1 MALLV
6 TEDYCKYVLKFFYE
20 VNEAVHRSKTYEKI
34 KEYSNTS
41 DEDYN
46 IVYQNVKSS
55 KNGYSKFKDKIHW
68 NLTFLKQAELIENVD
83 RGVYQ
88 ITDFGKKFYEEN
100 PNFDFKTLK
109 EKTPYLINIKHKD
122 KNNIEE
128 NNNKELEEDENRNEI
143 EKSIEEYYE
152 SVEKDILDRLQSMGD
167 NNVDKGTKFE
177 NICLELLEKMGYG
190 KKYRTGGSGDR
201 GIDGTLTMDKFGFDM
216 IGIQCKCYKENNKV
230 NDTEITKFAHGLKNV
245 NGINRGIFI
254 TTSDY
259 TPQAKKVVEELK
271 DIKIIL
277 INGYRLA
284 KYMREYEVGV
294 KVLETRNI
302 YDVII

>member
-1 MALLV
+1 MALLKYR
-6 TEDYCKYVLKFFYE
+6 DYDKYVLKYLYDIK
-20 VNEAVHRSKTYEKI
+20 EAVHKTKIYEKI
-34 KEYSNTS
+34 KEYTNPS
-41 DEDYN
+41 DEDLKL
-46 IVYQNVKSS
+46 VKEN
-55 KNGYSKFKDKIHW
+55 KYSKFSDRVDW
-68 NLTFLKQAELIENVD
+68 SLSYLKKAQLIENIE

-109 EKTPYLINIKHKD
+109 EKTPYLENSKSNSD
-122 KNNIEE
+122 DDDIEE
-128 NNNKELEEDENRNEI
+128 IEDENRNEI

-152 SVEKDILDRLQSMGD
+152 SVEKDILDRLQSMGE

>member
-1 MALLV
+1 MALLKYR
-6 TEDYCKYVLKFFYE
+6 DYDKHVLKFFYE
-20 VNEAVHRSKTYEKI
+20 INKPAHRKNTYKKL
-34 KEYSNTS
+34 KEYTNTS
-41 DEDYN
+41 EEDFN
-46 IVYQNVKSS
+46 IITE
-55 KNGYSKFKDKIHW
+55 NGYNKFNSRIG
-68 NLTFLKQAELIENVD
+68 I
-83 RGVYQ
+83 YQ

-109 EKTPYLINIKHKD
+109 EKTPYLENSKSNSD
-122 KNNIEE
+122 DEDIEE
-128 NNNKELEEDENRNEI
+128 IEDENRNEI

-152 SVEKDILDRLQSMGD
+152 SVEKDILDRLQSMGE

-190 KKYRTGGSGDR
+190 KKYRTGRSGDR

>member
-1 MALLV
+1 MKQYIEV
-6 TEDYCKYVLKFFYE
+6 KY
-20 VNEAVHRSKTYEKI
+20 TEKI
-34 KEYSNTS
+34 KEYTNPSE
-41 DEDYN
+41 EDLKL
-46 IVYQNVKSS
+46 IKG
-55 KNGYSKFKDKIHW
+55 NGYSKFNDRVDW
-68 NLTFLKQAELIENVD
+68 SLTYLKKAQLIENIE

-109 EKTPYLINIKHKD
+109 EKTPYLENS
-122 KNNIEE
+122 KNNLDDDDIEE
-128 NNNKELEEDENRNEI
+128 IEDENRNEI

-167 NNVDKGTKFE
+167 NNVYKGTKFE

>member
-1 MALLV
+1 MALLKIR
-6 TEDYCKYVLKFFYE
+6 EYFKYVLKFFYE
-20 VNEAVHRSKTYEKI
+20 TNEAVHKSKIYDKI
-34 KEYSNTS
+34 KEYTNPS
-41 DEDYN
+41 DEDLKL
-46 IVYQNVKSS
+46 VKG
-55 KNGYSKFKDKIHW
+55 NGYSKFNDRIDW
-68 NLTFLKQAELIENVD
+68 SLTYLKQSQLIENTE
-83 RGVYQ
+83 RAVYQ

-109 EKTPYLINIKHKD
+109 EKTPYLENS
-122 KNNIEE
+122 KNNSDIDDIEE
-128 NNNKELEEDENRNEI
+128 TEDENRNEI

-152 SVEKDILDRLQSMGD
+152 SVEKDILDRLQSMGESS
-167 NNVDKGTKFE
+167 VDKGTKFE

-201 GIDGTLTMDKFGFDM
+201 GIDGTLTMDKFWFDI
-216 IGIQCKCYKENNKV
+216 IGVQCKCYKENSKV

-271 DIKIIL
+271 DVKIIL

-284 KYMREYEVGV
+284 KYMREYEIGV

>member
-1 MALLV
+1 MALLG
-6 TEDYCKYVLKFFYE
+6 TYDYCKYVLRFFYE
-20 VNEAVHRSKTYEKI
+20 TNGAVHRSKSYEKV

-46 IVYQNVKSS
+46 IVYEHVKSN
-55 KNGYSKFKDKIHW
+55 KNGYSKFKDKINW
-68 NLTFLKQAELIENVD
+68 NFTFLKQAELIENVE

-109 EKTPYLINIKHKD
+109 EKTPYLENSKSHD
-122 KNNIEE
+122 NEE
-128 NNNKELEEDENRNEI
+128 DNDDIEEDENRSEV

-152 SVEKDILDRLQSMGD
+152 GVEKDILDILQLMGESS
-167 NNVDKGTKFE
+167 VDKGTRFE
-177 NICLELLEKMGYG
+177 NICLDLLEKMGYG

-201 GIDGTLTMDKFGFDM
+201 GIDGTLTMDKFGFD
-216 IGIQCKCYKENNKV
+216 IVGVQCKCYKENNKV

-245 NGINRGIFI
+245 NGISRGIFI

-277 INGYRLA
+277 INGYKLA

-302 YDVII
+302 YDIII

>member
-1 MALLV
+1 MALLK
-6 TEDYCKYVLKFFYE
+6 TREYFKYVLKFFYE
-20 VNEAVHRSKTYEKI
+20 TNEAVHKSKIYDKI
-34 KEYSNTS
+34 KEYTNPS
-41 DEDYN
+41 DEDLKL
-46 IVYQNVKSS
+46 VKG
-55 KNGYSKFKDKIHW
+55 NGYSKFNDRIDW
-68 NLTFLKQAELIENVD
+68 SLTYLKQSQLIENTE
-83 RGVYQ
+83 RAVYQ

-109 EKTPYLINIKHKD
+109 EKTPYLENS
-122 KNNIEE
+122 KNNSDIDDIEE
-128 NNNKELEEDENRNEI
+128 TEDENRNEI

-152 SVEKDILDRLQSMGD
+152 SVEKDILDRLQSMGESS
-167 NNVDKGTKFE
+167 VDKGTKFE

-201 GIDGTLTMDKFGFDM
+201 GIDGTLTMDKFGFDI
-216 IGIQCKCYKENNKV
+216 IGVQCKCYKENNKV

-271 DIKIIL
+271 DVKIIL

-284 KYMREYEVGV
+284 KYMREYEIGV

>member
-1 MALLV
+1 MALLKYR
-6 TEDYCKYVLKFFYE
+6 DYDKYVLKFFYE
-20 VNEAVHRSKTYEKI
+20 VNKPMHRKDTYDKL
-34 KEYSNTS
+34 KEYTNTS
-41 DEDYN
+41 DEDFSM
-46 IVYQNVKSS
+46 IT
-55 KNGYSKFKDKIHW
+55 KNGYNKFNSRIHW
-68 NLTFLKQAELIENVD
+68 SLVVLKKAQLIENVD
-83 RGVYQ
+83 KGVYQ

-109 EKTPYLINIKHKD
+109 EKTPYLENS
-122 KNNIEE
+122 KNNSNDDIDEIEE
-128 NNNKELEEDENRNEI
+128 TEEDENRNEI

-152 SVEKDILDRLQSMGD
+152 SVEKDILDRLQSMGESS
-167 NNVDKGTKFE
+167 VDKGTRFE

-271 DIKIIL
+271 DVKIIL

-302 YDVII
+302 YDIII

>member
-1 MALLV
+1 MSLLK
-6 TEDYCKYVLKFFYE
+6 TREYFKYVLRFFYE
-20 VNEAVHRSKTYEKI
+20 INEAVHRSKIYDKI
-34 KEYSNTS
+34 KEYTNTTE
-41 DEDYN
+41 EDFN
-46 IVYQNVKSS
+46 LIT
-55 KNGYSKFKDKIHW
+55 KNGYNKFNSRIHW
-68 NLTFLKQAELIENVD
+68 SLVVLKKAQLIENID
-83 RGVYQ
+83 KGIYQ

-109 EKTPYLINIKHKD
+109 EKTPYLENSKSNSD
-122 KNNIEE
+122 DDDIEE
-128 NNNKELEEDENRNEI
+128 IEDENRNEI

-152 SVEKDILDRLQSMGD
+152 SVEKDILDRLQSMGES
-167 NNVDKGTKFE
+167 NVDKGTKFE

-216 IGIQCKCYKENNKV
+216 IGIQCKCYKENNRV

-294 KVLETRNI
+294 KVFETRNI

>member
-1 MALLV
+1 MALLKYR
-6 TEDYCKYVLKFFYE
+6 DYDKYVLKFFYE
-20 VNEAVHRSKTYEKI
+20 INKPAHRKDTYNKL
-34 KEYSNTS
+34 KEYTNTS
-41 DEDYN
+41 EEDFN
-46 IVYQNVKSS
+46 LIT
-55 KNGYSKFKDKIHW
+55 KNGYNKFNSRIHW
-68 NLTFLKQAELIENVD
+68 SLVVLKKAQLIENID
-83 RGVYQ
+83 KGIYQ

-109 EKTPYLINIKHKD
+109 EKTPYLENSKSNSD
-122 KNNIEE
+122 DEDIEE
-128 NNNKELEEDENRNEI
+128 IEDENRNEI

-152 SVEKDILDRLQSMGD
+152 SVEKDILDRLQSMGE

-177 NICLELLEKMGYG
+177 NICLELLEKMVYG

>member
-1 MALLV
+1 MALLKYR
-6 TEDYCKYVLKFFYE
+6 DYDKYVLKFFYE
-20 VNEAVHRSKTYEKI
+20 VNKPMHRKDTYDKL
-34 KEYSNTS
+34 KEYTNTS
-41 DEDYN
+41 DEDFSM
-46 IVYQNVKSS
+46 IT
-55 KNGYSKFKDKIHW
+55 KNGYNKFNSRIHW
-68 NLTFLKQAELIENVD
+68 SLVVLKKAQLIENID
-83 RGVYQ
+83 KGVYQ

-109 EKTPYLINIKHKD
+109 EKTPYLENS
-122 KNNIEE
+122 KNNSSDDIDEIEDI
-128 NNNKELEEDENRNEI
+128 EEDENRNEI

-152 SVEKDILDRLQSMGD
+152 SVEKDILDRLQSMGESS
-167 NNVDKGTKFE
+167 VDKGTRFE

-271 DIKIIL
+271 DVKIIL

-294 KVLETRNI
+294 RVLETRNI
-302 YDVII
+302 YDIII

>member
-1 MALLV
+1 MALLKIR
-6 TEDYCKYVLKFFYE
+6 EYFKYVLKFFYE
-20 VNEAVHRSKTYEKI
+20 TNEAVHKSKIYDKI
-34 KEYSNTS
+34 KEYTNPS
-41 DEDYN
+41 DEDLKL
-46 IVYQNVKSS
+46 VKG
-55 KNGYSKFKDKIHW
+55 NGYSKFNDRIDW
-68 NLTFLKQAELIENVD
+68 SLTYLKQSQLIENTE
-83 RGVYQ
+83 RAVYQ

-109 EKTPYLINIKHKD
+109 EKTPYLENS
-122 KNNIEE
+122 KNNSDIDDIEE
-128 NNNKELEEDENRNEI
+128 TEDENRNEI

-152 SVEKDILDRLQSMGD
+152 SVEKDILDRLQSMGESS
-167 NNVDKGTKFE
+167 VDKGTKFE

-201 GIDGTLTMDKFGFDM
+201 GIDGTLTIYKFGFDI
-216 IGIQCKCYKENNKV
+216 IGVQCKCYKENSKV

-271 DIKIIL
+271 DVKIIL